1 MICEAVAAVL
11 LGLAVIWLVLQ
22 PLVRPSAPRPA
33 MYIPPDPE
41 ETRRGV
47 ALAALREIE
56 FDRET
61 GKLSDADYGYL
72 KARYTTE
79 AVAALRADDAASAAV
94 DAAADIESLIAAR
107 TRALTG
113 IAPSCPACGPRPEPD
128 AIFCSHCG
136 RRIDSLQDCARCGAG
151 VPRDGRFCE
160 QCGTGVAA

>member
-1 MICEAVAAVL
+1 MIWELVAAVL
-11 LGLAVIWLVLQ
+11 LGLGVIWLVLQ
-22 PLVRPSAPRPA
+22 PLVRPEPDRPA

-61 GKLSDADYGYL
+61 GKLSDTDYAFL

-79 AVAALRADDAASAAV
+79 AVAALRADDATSTAS
-94 DAAADIESLIAAR
+94 DIEALIATRA
-107 TRALTG
+107 RALTG
-113 IAPSCPACGPRPEPD
+113 GAPACPACGPRPEPD
-128 AIFCSHCG
+128 ALFCSHCG
-136 RRIDSLQDCARCGAG
+136 RRVDSLQDCARCGAA